1 MMITNPSIEKAKQEH
16 WEGLDEDGKL
26 EHLRK
31 MTEGNYHMGVKNISE
46 ISSLKMWRLR
56 EEERRENRS
65 NAIFMIFAV
74 GIGIFLTILSWE
86 SIRGAFL

>member
-16 WEGLDEDGKL
+16 WESLDENGKL

-65 NAIFMIFAV
+65 NAIFIIFAV
-74 GIGIFLTILSWE
+74 SMGIFCTILIWE
-86 SIRGAFL
+86 LIRGAFL